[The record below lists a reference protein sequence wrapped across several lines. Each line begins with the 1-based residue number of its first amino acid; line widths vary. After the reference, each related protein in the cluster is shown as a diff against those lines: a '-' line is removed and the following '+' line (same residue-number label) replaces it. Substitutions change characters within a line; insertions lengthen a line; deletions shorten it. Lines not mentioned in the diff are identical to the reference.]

1 MLLDKPV
8 SRIRWM
14 SSHLIM
20 AALCSAALL
29 LVMGIV
35 GGLFY
40 GIAAGDVSSGFWSV
54 LAMSVSKLP
63 PVLIF
68 LGITALLYG
77 LCSKIMV
84 LGWVIWL
91 SSVMLELAWEGQII
105 DWSLMQIS
113 PFAYT
118 HYTIDITNLPLI
130 PLFLLL
136 CLSSVLTAIGLW
148 GFRNRNVLT
157 KA

>member
-1 MLLDKPV
+1 MTKDME
-8 SRIRWM
+8 M
-14 SSHLIM
+14 S
-20 AALCSAALL
+20 CDESAE
-29 LVMGIV
+29 
-35 GGLFY
+35 LFNNEF
-40 GIAAGDVSSGFWSV
+40 V
-54 LAMSVSKLP
+54 
-63 PVLIF
+63 
-68 LGITALLYG
+68 
-77 LCSKIMV
+77 
-84 LGWVIWL
+84 
-91 SSVMLELAWEGQII
+91 